1 MRSCL
6 SSRAEPYTLVTGGAT
21 YGPPFYVILQS
32 LNVGQK
38 EVALGVETQRRFLL
52 CYEHTRQAKRR
63 RQNDFN

>member
-6 SSRAEPYTLVTGGAT
+6 SSRPEIYILVTGGAT
-21 YGPPFYVILQS
+21 NGPPFYVILQS

-38 EVALGVETQRRFLL
+38 EVALGVETQGRFLL